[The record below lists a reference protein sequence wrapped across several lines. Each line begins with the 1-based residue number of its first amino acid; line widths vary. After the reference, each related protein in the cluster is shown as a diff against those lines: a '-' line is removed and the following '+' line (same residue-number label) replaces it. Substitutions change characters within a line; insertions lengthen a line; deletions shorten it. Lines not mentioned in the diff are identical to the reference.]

1 MNWRWALR
9 DLWRHPVRTTLSL
22 AGIAIA
28 SALLLDMMMLSG
40 GLERSFEKLLLG
52 RGYQLRVTPKG
63 TLPFDTEATMGEAGA
78 LVRAIRGEAGVVDAG
93 AMLATSLFAR
103 SGDSLVSLVGYGV
116 DPGAQGFYVVE
127 RGRDIT
133 VGDAEGILLGEVSAR
148 RLGAGIG
155 DTVALVGRLDPQV
168 ATTGGSRRFVVRGI
182 ARFLYDSRDQPSVAV
197 DLAAAQSMA
206 GPTTSDRASVIMVRV
221 ADAADADVV
230 AATLRASIPSVGVSS
245 VAEMVVQFRTRLSY
259 FRQLSLILGVIALVV
274 TVLLVGTLLAI
285 TVNEQIGDIAT
296 LRAIGVARSSV
307 LLHVLIQ
314 GLALTAIGGAAGLA
328 LGLAT
333 ARWLDAILTS
343 FPGLPASIS
352 FFVADARPLA
362 GAAATLL
369 VTGTLA
375 GVPAAWRAMRAPVA
389 ATLRSDAL

>member
-9 DLWRHPVRTTLSL
+9 DLWRHPARTTLSL

-63 TLPFDTEATMGEAGA
+63 TLPFDTEATMGDAGA
-78 LVRAIRGEAGVVDAG
+78 LVLAVRGDSDVVDAG

-103 SGDSLVSLVGYGV
+103 RGDSLLSLVAYGV
-116 DPGAQGFYVVE
+116 DPAAQGFYVLE
-127 RGRDIT
+127 RGTDILP
-133 VGDAEGILLGEVSAR
+133 GDRQGLLLGDVSAG
-148 RLGAGIG
+148 RLGADIG
-155 DTVALVGRLDPQV
+155 DTITLVGRLDPQV
-168 ATTGGSRRFVVRGI
+168 ASTAGSREFVVRGV
-182 ARFLYDSRDQPSVAV
+182 ARFLYDSRDQPSVALGL
-197 DLAAAQSMA
+197 DAAQSMA
-206 GPTTSDRASVIMVRV
+206 GPAMLGRASVIMVRV
-221 ADAADADVV
+221 DDAADAEAV
-230 AATLRASIPSVGVSS
+230 AARLRATIPSVGISS

-259 FRQLSLILGVIALVV
+259 FRQLSLILGVIAIVV

-296 LRAIGVARSSV
+296 LRAIGVARVSV
-307 LLHVLIQ
+307 VRHVLTQ
-314 GLALTAIGGAAGLA
+314 GFALTAMGGVAGLA

-352 FFVADARPLA
+352 FFVADVRPLA
-362 GAAATLL
+362 AAAGTLL
-369 VTGTLA
+369 VTGALA
-375 GVPAAWRAMRAPVA
+375 GVPAAWRAMHAPVA